1 MAYDTGQEV
10 HQAPLMLPD
19 SDEDSAI
26 AVNDDLLSVA
36 SLTSSVRDFVVENG
50 RTYHSLSV
58 GKYILPNDEVRLNFA
73 KGPTRYELG
82 HRHVFFSLKLG
93 LTSSDRK
100 DMQNH
105 HFLVTFGGKMH
116 FAPGADHAQRVLD
129 VGTGTGIWA
138 IDYGKS
144 LPFWPDAHPSAEV
157 IGVDL
162 SPIQPFYV
170 PPNCSFEIDDLEK
183 DWTWTRPFDY
193 IFSRMMVG
201 SFADFSCFAD
211 QAYQH
216 LIPGGYVELIDC
228 IFPMACD
235 DSTLNDSLALKEFS
249 DLLLQ
254 ASINLGRPL
263 NAASSHRETLI
274 KAGFTNVNVLNY
286 KWPTN
291 RWPKDPKNKRVGLW
305 TLANVGGGL
314 EGLSLALMTR
324 GLGWGKERVLAYL
337 TTVRKDLHNPKIH

>member
-1 MAYDTGQEV
+1 MASDSGHTV
-10 HQAPLMLPD
+10 HQAPLLLPD
-19 SDEDSAI
+19 SDEDSAV

-58 GKYILPNDEVRLNFA
+58 GKYILPNDEEEKDRL
-73 KGPTRYELG
+73 
-82 HRHVFFSLKLG
+82 
-93 LTSSDRK
+93 

-105 HFLVTFGGKMH
+105 HFLVTFGGRMH
-116 FAPGADHAQRVLD
+116 FAPGAEYAQRVLD

-138 IDYGKS
+138 ID
-144 LPFWPDAHPSAEV
+144 FADAHPSAEV
-157 IGVDL
+157 VGVDL

-201 SFADFSCFAD
+201 SFADFSRFAD
-211 QAYQH
+211 QAYRH
-216 LIPGGYVELIDC
+216 LVPGGYLELIDC
-228 IFPMACD
+228 IFPMASD
-235 DSTLNDSLALKEFS
+235 DGTLDTSPALKEFS

-263 NAASSHRETLI
+263 NAAKNHRETLI
-274 KAGFTNVNVLNY
+274 DAGFTNVNVLNF

-291 RWPKDPKNKRVGLW
+291 RWPKDRKDKLVGLW
-305 TLANVGGGL
+305 TLANIGGGL

-324 GLGWGKERVLAYL
+324 GLGWEKNQILAYL
-337 TTVRKDLHNPKIH
+337 TSVRKDLHDPKIHAYWPIVVVYGQKPKSTSPTRSTHS